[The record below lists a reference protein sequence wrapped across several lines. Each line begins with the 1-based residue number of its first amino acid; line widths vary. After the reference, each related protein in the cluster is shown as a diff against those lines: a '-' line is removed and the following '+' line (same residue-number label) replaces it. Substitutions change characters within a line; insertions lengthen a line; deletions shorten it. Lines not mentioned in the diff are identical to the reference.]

1 MADFNSN
8 HNMYSYDLY
17 YLYCYSKI
25 KIGPIIKFVFRI
37 ITIHQDAVITVLR
50 SHSIKPHW
58 MFALDN
64 LVKSAVQ
71 AGITV
76 LSPELGAN
84 LAGQDGRADADDD
97 EDDTSSAS
105 NDSTVNVLAKPK
117 KSSDPATKYIT
128 EELTAL
134 KMENVRLLRELLD
147 SQKTYQSLLRSAFS
161 EQSLHVDVL
170 RNYAQTA
177 GAVFDRSMSQG

>member
-1 MADFNSN
+1 
-8 HNMYSYDLY
+8 
-17 YLYCYSKI
+17 
-25 KIGPIIKFVFRI
+25 
-37 ITIHQDAVITVLR
+37 
-50 SHSIKPHW
+50 

-84 LAGQDGRADADDD
+84 LAGQDGGARRSADDDD
-97 EDDTSSAS
+97 EDTTSTSG
-105 NDSTVNVLAKPK
+105 DSTVNVAGKPK

-128 EELTAL
+128 EELTAM

-147 SQKTYQSLLRSAFS
+147 VQNTYQSLLRSAVN
-161 EQSLHVDVL
+161 EQSLHLEVL
-170 RNYAQTA
+170 RNFGEVA
-177 GAVFDRSMSQG
+177 GVVYDRSVSQG